1 MKFRAL
7 ESLLL
12 VLILAFPVAASRG
25 FPQAA
30 PEAITYTMPAGWA
43 AQPVQGAGPEM
54 KAHYAFYYQGTPCG
68 EMYLYISPAPGNQT
82 VDQVFQEG
90 LAKIRPGLPYY
101 QSRGL
106 HNAVVDGLPTV
117 VHEFSFVPTGS
128 GVAFVVRTYTLIA
141 GGSVHSFW
149 FQTVPNYFQSVQAA
163 FGQVMASV
171 KAAPKPAPP
180 INLVD
185 AGGGGPAKGLTGDDL
200 GLAFDLPA
208 GWTLV
213 NDPAGAKYRRFDAD
227 GSQSASL
234 IIGRPDET
242 AGLNTLFGAPDVSA
256 AEDAVNNR
264 IEREFKNLDG
274 YRPRATAKRAI
285 AGYAAVIHDFDF
297 SVNGRPAFYRYCA
310 FAVPRKSDK
319 PSVVVAPEARN
330 FSLIGFA
337 PQRADEIRR
346 EWDGILD
353 SMRVK
358 GAPAPPAGP
367 ENAPGRNPA
376 WAVPKPAPVSKPEA
390 RTDGGLPVLAEEPP
404 PAGLFPDPF
413 GRYTVKLPE
422 AAVLQKTED
431 NAAWF
436 GMPAAKTTFIVHNC
450 PGDET
455 VAALATRFAAGKKA
469 GGTPTGLTVDGR
481 EATVSLYTARDAD
494 GESRAWVLA
503 AYKGSGLLIVVS
515 LPAKDYAGAQ
525 GWIGGLLRGV
535 RFSAR

>member
-1 MKFRAL
+1 
-7 ESLLL
+7 
-12 VLILAFPVAASRG
+12 
-25 FPQAA
+25 
-30 PEAITYTMPAGWA
+30 
-43 AQPVQGAGPEM
+43 
-54 KAHYAFYYQGTPCG
+54 
-68 EMYLYISPAPGNQT
+68 
-82 VDQVFQEG
+82 
-90 LAKIRPGLPYY
+90 
-101 QSRGL
+101 
-106 HNAVVDGLPTV
+106 
-117 VHEFSFVPTGS
+117 
-128 GVAFVVRTYTLIA
+128 VVRTYTLIA
-141 GGSVHSFW
+141 GGSVHTFW
-149 FQTVPNYFQSVQAA
+149 FQTVPNYFQGVQAA

-185 AGGGGPAKGLTGDDL
+185 AGGGGPGAEVTVDDL
-200 GLAFDLPA
+200 GLTFILQA
-208 GWTLV
+208 GWKLV
-213 NDPAGAKYRRFDAD
+213 DDPAGAKYRRFDAQ
-227 GSQSASL
+227 GNQLASM
-234 IIGRPDET
+234 IIGKPDET
-242 AGLNTLFGAPDVSA
+242 AGLNTLMGAPAITA
-256 AEDAVNNR
+256 AEDAVDHR

-274 YRPRATAKRAI
+274 YRPRATAKRTI
-285 AGYAAVIHDFDF
+285 AGYAAVVHDFDF
-297 SVNGRPAFYRYCA
+297 SINGRSAFYRFCA
-310 FAVPRKSDK
+310 YAVPRRSDK
-319 PSVVVAPEARN
+319 PTVVVAPEVRN
-330 FSLIGFA
+330 FSLIGFV
-337 PQRADEIRR
+337 PQRADETRR
-346 EWDGILD
+346 EWDALLN

-358 GAPAPPAGP
+358 GAPAPPAQEEAAPPAGP
-367 ENAPGRNPA
+367 ENKPPRNPA
-376 WAVPKPAPVSKPEA
+376 WASPKPVPAPKPET

-436 GMPAAKTTFIVHNC
+436 GMPAAKTTFIIHNC

-455 VAALATRFAAGKKA
+455 VASLATRFAAGKKA